1 MNHTGLSLESRTG
14 DIAVDD
20 SYWGTQEG
28 DPSPQGNRGKP
39 PPFLD
44 ELYTLFGRTTHNRGN
59 LISVGGVREPSR
71 SYGSHDTPDDGVGCS
86 NTRSSSK
93 RFTEAT
99 VDSPPKKNMSLEDH
113 IANISES
120 ISIRNQRT
128 LSRGQEEVDE
138 VVRLLKE
145 DGLEEDSDLYCMANI
160 LCKND
165 INRRFFLHL
174 KSNSEMSS
182 VEDSSHSDTASD
194 DSSNI
199 FQQAGAAAVLDAFTS
214 SSYTLAPMINLHTPL
229 PHVTGRQ
236 W

>member
-1 MNHTGLSLESRTG
+1 MGPRKGYVAHELITSFFLFYGPILNRHY
-14 DIAVDD
+14 VQ
-20 SYWGTQEG
+20 TQ

-165 INRRFFLHL
+165 INRKFFLQLTSKEGRLHW
-174 KSNSEMSS
+174 
-182 VEDSSHSDTASD
+182 
-194 DSSNI
+194 I
-199 FQQAGAAAVLDAFTS
+199 RFQWNH
-214 SSYTLAPMINLHTPL
+214 INNK
-229 PHVTGRQ
+229 
-236 W
+236 